1 MVLKSFLRSLGNYS
15 LYLLKDNR
23 GGAGD
28 PNDPDD
34 DSGSG
39 DDDDKGGD
47 TIPPVDEKLKITID
61 GEEQELT
68 QDEIVKLAQQGG
80 DYTKK
85 TQDLARRIGEESD
98 RKTGERIQQMI
109 DSGELTG
116 KKKDD
121 GEETTDPWAAMVK
134 RIDKL
139 ETTAGDYKQQ
149 DEVVRQ
155 EQIIE
160 GEIKEL
166 KKTHP
171 LIDELMVLTIMRDN
185 PQSQTSEVM
194 KWCQE
199 REEKKEGETIKRY
212 LKSKKEGAKSG
223 ILSGKGATPLE
234 VKKIT
239 NLKDAKEAAKEYLAS
254 QE

>member
-121 GEETTDPWAAMVK
+121 DEDTTDPWAAMVK

-139 ETTAGDYKQQ
+139 ETTAKGYESNA
-149 DEVVRQ
+149 EVVRQ
-155 EQIIE
+155 EQQLE

-166 KKTHP
+166 KKTYSEM
-171 LIDELMVLTIMRDN
+171 DEMVVLATMLTN
-185 PQSQTSEVM
+185 PKADMADVAKWSHEKEVS
-194 KWCQE
+194 
-199 REEKKEGETIKRY
+199 KKDEHIKGY
-212 LKSKKEGAKSG
+212 LKEKGKAKSG